1 MPAEQAAVLS
11 LVTGKRKVENQ
22 SAAVLGIGQAALGW
36 QVFLAAC
43 FLAPAA
49 SSSLSAL

>member
-11 LVTGKRKVENQ
+11 LVTGKRRVENQ
-22 SAAVLGIGQAALGW
+22 SAAVLGTGQAARGW
-36 QVFLAAC
+36 QVFLAEC

-49 SSSLSAL
+49 SSSL